1 MPVLNKE
8 KRQKDFIVRITNL
21 IESMNEK
28 IKKSEDDSCSH
39 TDCSRK
45 DSDEEI
51 DHDEYD
57 FIAEHIEQLES
68 LRNQIEFLA
77 SCISDFTDK
86 NYINWGLTKT
96 FLSLGIVIGD
106 LSYAK
111 HAINVRIE
119 ELQEK
124 LDDSE

>member
-39 TDCSRK
+39 TDCPRK

-51 DHDEYD
+51 DHDEYN
-57 FIAEHIEQLES
+57 FIEKHIEQLKS
-68 LRNQIEFLA
+68 LCDQIEFLA
-77 SCISDFTDK
+77 SCISNFTDK
-86 NYINWGLTKT
+86 NHIYPGLTKT